1 MGIIL
6 SIGIE
11 FNIQIR
17 RIQPEAESIH
27 VSFATDTEDN
37 GSLDNLSALTIHSR
51 NTSDNEDIQRIIF
64 DNSPD
69 HSRRLVMTRGQLLE
83 PQTQPTQNQTQ
94 PAQNE
99 PELVENQSQPVA
111 VVNPFPTTRF
121 DEFIYFQMTKRK
133 G

>member
-1 MGIIL
+1 
-6 SIGIE
+6 
-11 FNIQIR
+11 
-17 RIQPEAESIH
+17 
-27 VSFATDTEDN
+27 
-37 GSLDNLSALTIHSR
+37 
-51 NTSDNEDIQRIIF
+51 
-64 DNSPD
+64 
-69 HSRRLVMTRGQLLE
+69 MTRGQLLE

-133 G
+133 GYQKSVVVLTLTLKWNNGVWIFSEGYSFRVIAFIG